1 MGRMLGYFDNGD
13 ELDRPDLN
21 KCPDCG
27 CFFAQENCPVCGKPC
42 PEEMRAGNRRPVKA
56 KKGRHSSGSGRV
68 TFVAWYHSWWFM
80 ILMLF
85 IFPLCSLVLFATS
98 PYKRKTKIIAAV
110 LIILFIFVY
119 YFVGVGTIISW
130 IKGLWDKPVDTS
142 MTREEYISVC
152 RDVTSD
158 KFYRSAEDLKGE
170 FVSVTLSIVEKI
182 TDMKGYYNGEKYVSY
197 YICSVDGAGYEIM
210 VRDCIQ
216 DNEQNFIAGDIVTF
230 YGEGAGN
237 VTVYDMNGKTYILPC
252 LNAAYTSYSP

>member
-27 CFFAQENCPVCGKPC
+27 CFFAQEN
-42 PEEMRAGNRRPVKA
+42 
-56 KKGRHSSGSGRV
+56 
-68 TFVAWYHSWWFM
+68 
-80 ILMLF
+80 
-85 IFPLCSLVLFATS
+85 
-98 PYKRKTKIIAAV
+98 
-110 LIILFIFVY
+110 
-119 YFVGVGTIISW
+119 
-130 IKGLWDKPVDTS
+130 
-142 MTREEYISVC
+142 ISVC